1 MNYGKKSTARKRNSL
16 ISRSSMMG
24 KRARVSFI
32 RVLFVS
38 LIALCIGVT
47 CLGIGS
53 FRGVIDN
60 APDVNDI
67 DIMPL
72 GYATF
77 LYDDQGNQIRKLAAP
92 NSNRLPVTLDQIP
105 EDLQHA
111 VVAIED
117 ERFYEHNGIDVKGI
131 LRAGVKAITTGDFSE
146 GASTI
151 TQQLLKNNVFTNWTS
166 ESTWLEKFT
175 RKFQEQY
182 LAVQVEKK
190 TDKNT
195 ILENYLNTINLGAG
209 AYGVQAAARQYFD
222 KDVWDLNLS
231 ECATLAGIT
240 QNPTRFNPIVN
251 PENNQKRRKEVL
263 QHMLDQ
269 NYITKKQYKAALA
282 DDVYSRIQA
291 AQEKNSSTENT
302 VYTYFEDEL
311 TDQIIND
318 LMNIKG
324 YTKTQATNLLYS
336 GGLKVYTTQD
346 SNIQTILDEEYADPS
361 NYPDEVQYELD
372 YALTV
377 TDPDGNQVNY
387 SKEMLQLYF
396 QNEDPSF
403 DLLFDSPEEGQTY
416 VDRYKENILAN
427 GSKVVAERVN
437 FAPQPQSSMSV
448 IDQQTGYVKALIGG
462 RGEKTASLTL
472 NRATDTTRQPGSTFK
487 IVSTYAP
494 ALNEKGMSLATTFED
509 EPYEYPDG
517 SPVNNATR
525 SYNGTTTIRTAIQ
538 NSINVVA
545 VKCLEQVTPELG
557 LQYLDNFGFTTLAHG
572 TEADTDANGNVW
584 SDANLA
590 TALGGITRGVTNIE
604 LCASYA
610 AIANGGTYIKPIYYT
625 KILDHSGNVL
635 IENTSAGR
643 SVIKESTAYL
653 LTSAMEDVVKKG
665 TGTACQ
671 LDNMAVAGKTG
682 TTEAYNDLWFV
693 GYTPY
698 YTCAVWSGYDNN
710 EKLPDYARNFHKTLW
725 KKVMTRIHEGLPEK
739 DFTKPASVE
748 KLSVCSETGLLPR
761 AGCPVITEY
770 FDVGT
775 MPTEYCE
782 EHYYDSYDYDYDS
795 DYSNTDT
802 ENTDDA
808 SQTTDADSDSTDNTG
823 TDDTGNG
830 DNTDNGDGG
839 SDNTD
844 NTGGDD
850 NGGGDGDNTGDNDD
864 GGDSGGEDDSSYQI
878 DYY

>member
-1 MNYGKKSTARKRNSL
+1 MNYGKKSTAKKRTAL

-38 LIALCIGVT
+38 LIALCIAVT
-47 CLGIGS
+47 CLGVGS
-53 FRGVIDN
+53 FRGVIDT
-60 APDVNDI
+60 APDVDDI

-77 LYDDQGNQIRKLAAP
+77 LYDDAGNQIRKLAAP
-92 NSNRLPVTLDQIP
+92 DSNRLPVTLDQIP
-105 EDLQHA
+105 VDLQHA

-131 LRAGVKAITTGDFSE
+131 LRAGMKALTTGDFSE

-166 ESTWLEKFT
+166 ESTQLERFT
-175 RKFQEQY
+175 RKIQEQY

-190 TDKNT
+190 TDKDT

-209 AYGVQAAARQYFD
+209 SYGVQAAARQYFD
-222 KDVWDLNLS
+222 KDIWDLNLS

-240 QNPTRFNPIVN
+240 QNPTKFNPIIN
-251 PENNQKRRKEVL
+251 PDSNRKRRKEVL

-269 NYITKKQYKAALA
+269 NYITQDQYDEALA

-324 YTKTQATNLLYS
+324 YTKKQATNLLYS

-346 SNIQTILDEEYADPS
+346 SKIQNILDEEYADPS
-361 NYPDEVQYELD
+361 NYPDTVQYELD

-377 TDPDGNQVNY
+377 TDPNGNQVNY

-396 QNEDPSF
+396 QNEDPDF
-403 DLLFDSPEEGQTY
+403 DLLFDSPEDGQTY
-416 VDRYKENILAN
+416 VDKYKASILAN
-427 GSKVVAERVN
+427 GSKVLAERVN

-448 IDQQTGYVKALIGG
+448 IDQHTGYVKALIGG

-494 ALNEKGMSLATTFED
+494 ALNEKGMTLATTFED

-545 VKCLEQVTPELG
+545 VKCLEKVTPELG
-557 LQYLDNFGFTTLAHG
+557 LKYLDNFGFTTLAHG
-572 TEADTDANGNVW
+572 TEADKDANGNVW

-590 TALGGITRGVTNIE
+590 TALGGITRGVTNVE

-610 AIANGGTYIKPIYYT
+610 AIANGGNYIKPIYYT
-625 KILDHSGNVL
+625 KILDHNGNVL
-635 IENTSAGR
+635 IENTAAER
-643 SVIKESTAYL
+643 SVIKESTAFL
-653 LTSAMEDVVKKG
+653 LTSAMEDVVKQG

-671 LDNMAVAGKTG
+671 LDNMPVAGKTG

-710 EKLPDYARNFHKTLW
+710 EKLPDYARNFHKALW
-725 KKVMTRIHEGLPEK
+725 KKVMTRIHEGLPSKE
-739 DFTKPASVE
+739 FEKPASVE
-748 KLSVCSETGLLPR
+748 KLSVCEETGLLPR

-775 MPTEYCE
+775 MPTEYCDQ
-782 EHYYDSYDYDYDS
+782 HFYDNDDYDYDYNYDTDS
-795 DYSNTDT
+795 SNQTDNTTDT
-802 ENTDDA
+802 DNSENSDNGDTDNSGDSNNTDDNGN
-808 SQTTDADSDSTDNTG
+808 SG
-823 TDDTGNG
+823 DDG
-830 DNTDNGDGG
+830 
-839 SDNTD
+839 TD
-844 NTGGDD
+844 NTGGSDD
-850 NGGGDGDNTGDNDD
+850 NGDGN
-864 GGDSGGEDDSSYQI
+864 EDDSSYQV

>member
-1 MNYGKKSTARKRNSL
+1 MNYGKKSTAKKRTAL

-38 LIALCIGVT
+38 LIALCIAVT
-47 CLGIGS
+47 CLGVGS
-53 FRGVIDN
+53 FRGVIDT
-60 APDVNDI
+60 APDVDDI

-77 LYDDQGNQIRKLAAP
+77 LYDDAGNQIRKLAAP
-92 NSNRLPVTLDQIP
+92 DSNRLPVTLDQIP
-105 EDLQHA
+105 VDLQHA

-131 LRAGVKAITTGDFSE
+131 LRAGMKALTTGDFSE

-166 ESTWLEKFT
+166 ESTQLERFT
-175 RKFQEQY
+175 RKIQEQY

-190 TDKNT
+190 TDKDT

-209 AYGVQAAARQYFD
+209 SYGVQAAARQYFD

-240 QNPTRFNPIVN
+240 QNPTKFNPIIN
-251 PENNQKRRKEVL
+251 PDSNRKRRKEVL

-269 NYITKKQYKAALA
+269 NYITQDQYDEALA

-324 YTKTQATNLLYS
+324 YTKKQATNLLYS

-346 SNIQTILDEEYADPS
+346 SKIQNILDEEYADPS
-361 NYPDEVQYELD
+361 NYPDTVQYELD

-396 QNEDPSF
+396 QNEDPDF
-403 DLLFDSPEEGQTY
+403 DLLFDSPEDGQTY
-416 VDRYKENILAN
+416 VDKYKASILAN
-427 GSKVVAERVN
+427 GSKVLAERVN

-448 IDQQTGYVKALIGG
+448 IDQHTGYVKALIGG

-494 ALNEKGMSLATTFED
+494 ALNEKGMTLATTFED

-545 VKCLEQVTPELG
+545 VKCLEKVTPELG
-557 LQYLDNFGFTTLAHG
+557 LKYLDNFGFTTLAHG
-572 TEADTDANGNVW
+572 TEADKDANGNVW

-590 TALGGITRGVTNIE
+590 TALGGITRGVTNVE

-610 AIANGGTYIKPIYYT
+610 AIANNGNYIKPIYYT
-625 KILDHSGNVL
+625 KILDHNGNVL
-635 IENTSAGR
+635 IENTAAER
-643 SVIKESTAYL
+643 SVIKESTAFL
-653 LTSAMEDVVKKG
+653 LTSAMEDVVKQG

-671 LDNMAVAGKTG
+671 LDNMPVAGKTG

-710 EKLPDYARNFHKTLW
+710 EKLPDYARNFHKALW
-725 KKVMTRIHEGLPEK
+725 KKVMTRIHEGLPSKE
-739 DFTKPASVE
+739 FEKPASVE
-748 KLSVCSETGLLPR
+748 KLSVCEETGLLPR

-770 FDVGT
+770 FDIGT
-775 MPTEYCE
+775 MPTEYCDQ
-782 EHYYDSYDYDYDS
+782 HFYDSDDYDYNYDTDS
-795 DYSNTDT
+795 
-802 ENTDDA
+802 
-808 SQTTDADSDSTDNTG
+808 SDQTDNT
-823 TDDTGNG
+823 TDTDNSENSDNG
-830 DNTDNGDGG
+830 DTDNSGDSNNTDDNGDG
-839 SDNTD
+839 N
-844 NTGGDD
+844 
-850 NGGGDGDNTGDNDD
+850 
-864 GGDSGGEDDSSYQI
+864 EDDSSYQV

>member
-1 MNYGKKSTARKRNSL
+1 MNYGKKSTAKKRTAL

-38 LIALCIGVT
+38 LIALCIAVT
-47 CLGIGS
+47 CLGVGS
-53 FRGVIDN
+53 FRGVIDT
-60 APDVNDI
+60 APDVDDI

-77 LYDDQGNQIRKLAAP
+77 LYDDAGNQIRKLAAP
-92 NSNRLPVTLDQIP
+92 DSNRLPVTLDQIP
-105 EDLQHA
+105 VDLQHA

-131 LRAGVKAITTGDFSE
+131 LRAGMKALTTGDFSE

-166 ESTWLEKFT
+166 ESTQLERFT
-175 RKFQEQY
+175 RKIQEQY

-190 TDKNT
+190 TDKDT

-209 AYGVQAAARQYFD
+209 SYGVQAAARQYFD

-240 QNPTRFNPIVN
+240 QNPTKFNPIIN
-251 PENNQKRRKEVL
+251 PDSNRKRRKEVL

-269 NYITKKQYKAALA
+269 NYITQDQYDETLA

-324 YTKTQATNLLYS
+324 YTKKQATNLLYS

-346 SNIQTILDEEYADPS
+346 SKIQNILDEEYADPS
-361 NYPDEVQYELD
+361 NYPDTVQYELD

-396 QNEDPSF
+396 QNEDPDF
-403 DLLFDSPEEGQTY
+403 DLLFDSPEDGQTY
-416 VDRYKENILAN
+416 VDKYKASILAN
-427 GSKVVAERVN
+427 GSKVLAERVN

-448 IDQQTGYVKALIGG
+448 IDQHTGYVKALIGG

-494 ALNEKGMSLATTFED
+494 ALNEKGMTLATTFED

-545 VKCLEQVTPELG
+545 VKCLEKVTPELG
-557 LQYLDNFGFTTLAHG
+557 LKYLDNFGFTTLAHG
-572 TEADTDANGNVW
+572 TEADKDANGNVW

-590 TALGGITRGVTNIE
+590 TALGGITRGVTNVE

-610 AIANGGTYIKPIYYT
+610 AIANNGNYIKPIYYT
-625 KILDHSGNVL
+625 KILDHNGNVL
-635 IENTSAGR
+635 IENTAAER
-643 SVIKESTAYL
+643 SVIKESTAFL
-653 LTSAMEDVVKKG
+653 LTSAMEDVVKQG

-671 LDNMAVAGKTG
+671 LDNMPVAGKTG

-710 EKLPDYARNFHKTLW
+710 EKLPDYARNFHKALW
-725 KKVMTRIHEGLPEK
+725 KKVMTRIHEGLPSKE
-739 DFTKPASVE
+739 FEKPASVE
-748 KLSVCSETGLLPR
+748 KLSVCEETGLLPR

-770 FDVGT
+770 FDIGT
-775 MPTEYCE
+775 MPTEYCDQ
-782 EHYYDSYDYDYDS
+782 HFYDSDDYDYNYNYDTDS
-795 DYSNTDT
+795 SDQTDNTTDT
-802 ENTDDA
+802 DNSENSDNGDTDNSGDSNNTDDNGN
-808 SQTTDADSDSTDNTG
+808 SG
-823 TDDTGNG
+823 DDG
-830 DNTDNGDGG
+830 
-839 SDNTD
+839 TD
-844 NTGGDD
+844 NTGGSDD
-850 NGGGDGDNTGDNDD
+850 NGDGN
-864 GGDSGGEDDSSYQI
+864 EDDSSYQV

>member
-1 MNYGKKSTARKRNSL
+1 MNYGKKSTAKKRTAL

-38 LIALCIGVT
+38 LIALCIAVA
-47 CLGIGS
+47 CLGVGS

-77 LYDDQGNQIRKLAAP
+77 LYDDAGNQIRKLAAP

-105 EDLQHA
+105 VDLQHA

-131 LRAGVKAITTGDFSE
+131 LRAGMKAITTGDFSE

-166 ESTWLEKFT
+166 ESTQFERFT

-190 TDKNT
+190 TDKDT

-209 AYGVQAAARQYFD
+209 SYGVQAAARQYFD

-240 QNPTRFNPIVN
+240 QNPTKFNPIIN
-251 PENNQKRRKEVL
+251 PESNQKRRKEVL

-269 NYITKKQYKAALA
+269 NYITQDQYDEALA

-346 SNIQTILDEEYADPS
+346 STIQNILDEEYSDPS
-361 NYPDEVQYELD
+361 NYPDTVQYELD

-396 QNEDPSF
+396 QNEDPGF

-416 VDRYKENILAN
+416 VDRYKESILAD

-448 IDQQTGYVKALIGG
+448 IDQHTGYVKALIGG

-494 ALNEKGMSLATTFED
+494 ALNEKGMTLATTFED

-545 VKCLEQVTPELG
+545 VKCFEEVTPDLG
-557 LQYLDNFGFTTLAHG
+557 LKYLDNFGFTTLAHG

-590 TALGGITRGVTNIE
+590 TALGGITNGVTNVE

-610 AIANGGTYIKPIYYT
+610 AIANGGNYIKPIYYT
-625 KILDHSGNVL
+625 KILDHNGNVL
-635 IENTSAGR
+635 IENTSAER

-710 EKLPDYARNFHKTLW
+710 EKLPDYARNFHKNLW
-725 KKVMTRIHEGLPEK
+725 KKVMTRIHEGLPSKE
-739 DFTKPASVE
+739 FEKPASVE
-748 KLSVCSETGLLPR
+748 KLSVCEETGLLPR

-775 MPTEYCE
+775 MPTEYCDQ
-782 EHYYDSYDYDYDS
+782 HFYDESYDEYDYNYDNS
-795 DYSNTDT
+795 DESSSQTDA
-802 ENTDDA
+802 NTDDA
-808 SQTTDADSDSTDNTG
+808 NNDSDTNN
-823 TDDTGNG
+823 NG
-830 DNTDNGDGG
+830 DDSNGGEGNDGEDNGDGG
-839 SDNTD
+839 DYD
-844 NTGGDD
+844 GD
-850 NGGGDGDNTGDNDD
+850 NGGDTN
-864 GGDSGGEDDSSYQI
+864 GGEDDSSYQI

>member
-1 MNYGKKSTARKRNSL
+1 MNYGKKSTAKKRTAL

-38 LIALCIGVT
+38 LIALCIAVT
-47 CLGIGS
+47 CLGVGS
-53 FRGVIDN
+53 FRGVIDT
-60 APDVNDI
+60 APDVDDI

-72 GYATF
+72 RYATF
-77 LYDDQGNQIRKLAAP
+77 LYDDAGNQIRKLAAP
-92 NSNRLPVTLDQIP
+92 DSNRLPVTLDQIP
-105 EDLQHA
+105 VDLQHA

-131 LRAGVKAITTGDFSE
+131 LRAGMKALTTGDFSE

-166 ESTWLEKFT
+166 ESTQLERFT
-175 RKFQEQY
+175 RKIQEQY

-190 TDKNT
+190 TDKDT

-209 AYGVQAAARQYFD
+209 SYGVQAAARQYFD

-240 QNPTRFNPIVN
+240 QNPTKFNPIIN
-251 PENNQKRRKEVL
+251 PDSNRKRRKEVL

-269 NYITKKQYKAALA
+269 NYITQDQYDEALA

-324 YTKTQATNLLYS
+324 YTKKQATNLLYS

-346 SNIQTILDEEYADPS
+346 SKIQNILDEEYADPS
-361 NYPDEVQYELD
+361 NYPDTVQYELD

-396 QNEDPSF
+396 QNEDPDF
-403 DLLFDSPEEGQTY
+403 DLLFDSPEDGQTY
-416 VDRYKENILAN
+416 VDKYKASILAN
-427 GSKVVAERVN
+427 GSKVLAERVN

-448 IDQQTGYVKALIGG
+448 IDQHTGYVKALIGG

-494 ALNEKGMSLATTFED
+494 ALNEKGMTLTTTFED

-545 VKCLEQVTPELG
+545 VKCLEKVTPDLG
-557 LQYLDNFGFTTLAHG
+557 LKYLDNFGFTTLAHG
-572 TEADTDANGNVW
+572 TEADKDANGNVW

-590 TALGGITRGVTNIE
+590 TALGGITRGVTNVE

-610 AIANGGTYIKPIYYT
+610 AIANGGNYIKPIYYT
-625 KILDHSGNVL
+625 KILDHNGNVL
-635 IENTSAGR
+635 IENTAAER
-643 SVIKESTAYL
+643 SVIKESTAFL
-653 LTSAMEDVVKKG
+653 LTSAMEDVVKQG

-671 LDNMAVAGKTG
+671 LDNMPVAGKTG

-710 EKLPDYARNFHKTLW
+710 EKLPDYARNFHKALW
-725 KKVMTRIHEGLPEK
+725 KKVMTRIHEGLPSKE
-739 DFTKPASVE
+739 FEKPASVE
-748 KLSVCSETGLLPR
+748 KLSVCEETGLLPR

-775 MPTEYCE
+775 MPTEYCDQ
-782 EHYYDSYDYDYDS
+782 HFYGSNDDYDYNYDADS
-795 DYSNTDT
+795 SDQTDNTTDT
-802 ENTDDA
+802 DNSENSDNGDTDNSGDSNNTDDNGN
-808 SQTTDADSDSTDNTG
+808 SG
-823 TDDTGNG
+823 DDG
-830 DNTDNGDGG
+830 
-839 SDNTD
+839 TD
-844 NTGGDD
+844 NTGGSDD
-850 NGGGDGDNTGDNDD
+850 NGDGN
-864 GGDSGGEDDSSYQI
+864 EDDSSYQV

>member
-1 MNYGKKSTARKRNSL
+1 MNYGKKSTAKKRTAL

-38 LIALCIGVT
+38 LIALCIAVA
-47 CLGIGS
+47 CLGVGS

-77 LYDDQGNQIRKLAAP
+77 LYDDAGNQIRKLAAP

-105 EDLQHA
+105 VDLQHA

-131 LRAGVKAITTGDFSE
+131 LRAGMKAITTGDFSE

-166 ESTWLEKFT
+166 ESTQLERFT

-190 TDKNT
+190 TNKDT

-209 AYGVQAAARQYFD
+209 SYGVQAAARQYFD

-240 QNPTRFNPIVN
+240 QNPTKFNPIIN
-251 PENNQKRRKEVL
+251 PESN

-269 NYITKKQYKAALA
+269 NYITQDQYDEALA

-346 SNIQTILDEEYADPS
+346 STIQNILDEEYSDPS
-361 NYPDEVQYELD
+361 NYPDTVQYELD

-396 QNEDPSF
+396 QNEDPGF

-416 VDRYKENILAN
+416 VDRYKESILAD

-448 IDQQTGYVKALIGG
+448 IDQHTGYVKALIGG

-494 ALNEKGMSLATTFED
+494 ALNEKGMTLATTFED

-545 VKCLEQVTPELG
+545 VKCFEEVTPDLG
-557 LQYLDNFGFTTLAHG
+557 LKYLDNFGFTTLAHG

-590 TALGGITRGVTNIE
+590 TALGGITNGVTNVE

-610 AIANGGTYIKPIYYT
+610 AIANGGNYIKPIYYT
-625 KILDHSGNVL
+625 KILDHNGNVL
-635 IENTSAGR
+635 IENTSAER

-710 EKLPDYARNFHKTLW
+710 EKLPDYARNFHKNLW
-725 KKVMTRIHEGLPEK
+725 KKVMTRIHEGLPSKE
-739 DFTKPASVE
+739 FEKPASVE
-748 KLSVCSETGLLPR
+748 KLSVCEETGLLPR

-775 MPTEYCE
+775 MPTEYCDQ
-782 EHYYDSYDYDYDS
+782 HFYDESYDEYDYNYDNS
-795 DYSNTDT
+795 DESSSQTDA
-802 ENTDDA
+802 NTDDA
-808 SQTTDADSDSTDNTG
+808 NNDSDTNN
-823 TDDTGNG
+823 NG
-830 DNTDNGDGG
+830 DDSNGGEDNDGEDNGDGG
-839 SDNTD
+839 DYD
-844 NTGGDD
+844 GD
-850 NGGGDGDNTGDNDD
+850 NGGDTN
-864 GGDSGGEDDSSYQI
+864 GGEDDSSYQI

>member
-1 MNYGKKSTARKRNSL
+1 MNYGKKSTAKKRTAL

-38 LIALCIGVT
+38 LIALCIAVT
-47 CLGIGS
+47 CLGVGS
-53 FRGVIDN
+53 FRGVIDT

-77 LYDDQGNQIRKLAAP
+77 LYDDAGNQIRKLAAP
-92 NSNRLPVTLDQIP
+92 DSNRLPVTLDQIP
-105 EDLQHA
+105 VDLQHA

-131 LRAGVKAITTGDFSE
+131 LRAGMKALTTGDFSE

-166 ESTWLEKFT
+166 ESTQLERFT
-175 RKFQEQY
+175 RKIQEQY

-190 TDKNT
+190 TDKDT

-209 AYGVQAAARQYFD
+209 SYGVQAAARQYFD

-231 ECATLAGIT
+231 ECVTLAGIT
-240 QNPTRFNPIVN
+240 QNPTKFNPIIN
-251 PENNQKRRKEVL
+251 PDSNRKRRKEVL

-269 NYITKKQYKAALA
+269 NYITQDQYDEALA

-324 YTKTQATNLLYS
+324 YTKKQAINLLYS

-346 SNIQTILDEEYADPS
+346 SKIQNILDEEYADPS
-361 NYPDEVQYELD
+361 NYPDTVQYELD

-396 QNEDPSF
+396 QNEDPDF
-403 DLLFDSPEEGQTY
+403 DLLFDSPEDGQTY
-416 VDRYKENILAN
+416 VDKYKASILAN
-427 GSKVVAERVN
+427 GSKVLAERVN

-448 IDQQTGYVKALIGG
+448 IDQHTGYVKALIGG

-494 ALNEKGMSLATTFED
+494 ALNEKGMTLATTFED

-545 VKCLEQVTPELG
+545 VKCLEKVTPELG
-557 LQYLDNFGFTTLAHG
+557 LKYLDNFGFTTLAHG
-572 TEADTDANGNVW
+572 TEADKDANGNVW

-590 TALGGITRGVTNIE
+590 TALGGITRGVTNVE

-610 AIANGGTYIKPIYYT
+610 AIANGGNYIKPIYYT
-625 KILDHSGNVL
+625 KILDHNGNVL
-635 IENTSAGR
+635 IENTAAER
-643 SVIKESTAYL
+643 SVIKESTAFL
-653 LTSAMEDVVKKG
+653 LTSAMEDVVKQG

-671 LDNMAVAGKTG
+671 LDNMPVAGKTG

-710 EKLPDYARNFHKTLW
+710 EKLPDYARNFHKALW
-725 KKVMTRIHEGLPEK
+725 KKVMTRIHEGLPSKE
-739 DFTKPASVE
+739 FEKPASVE
-748 KLSVCSETGLLPR
+748 KLSVCEETGLLPR

-775 MPTEYCE
+775 MPTEYCDQ
-782 EHYYDSYDYDYDS
+782 HFYDSDDSYDYDYNYDTDS
-795 DYSNTDT
+795 SDQTDNTTDT
-802 ENTDDA
+802 DNSENSDNGDTDNSGDSNNTDDNGN
-808 SQTTDADSDSTDNTG
+808 SG
-823 TDDTGNG
+823 DDG
-830 DNTDNGDGG
+830 
-839 SDNTD
+839 TD
-844 NTGGDD
+844 NTGGSDD
-850 NGGGDGDNTGDNDD
+850 NGDGN
-864 GGDSGGEDDSSYQI
+864 EDDSSYQV

>member
-1 MNYGKKSTARKRNSL
+1 MNYGKKSTAKKRTAL

-38 LIALCIGVT
+38 LIALCIAVT
-47 CLGIGS
+47 CLGVGS
-53 FRGVIDN
+53 FRGVIDT
-60 APDVNDI
+60 APDVDDI

-77 LYDDQGNQIRKLAAP
+77 LYDDAGNQIRKLAAP
-92 NSNRLPVTLDQIP
+92 DSNRLPVTLDQIP
-105 EDLQHA
+105 VDLQHA

-131 LRAGVKAITTGDFSE
+131 LRAGMKALTTGDFSE

-166 ESTWLEKFT
+166 ESTQLERFT
-175 RKFQEQY
+175 RKIQEQY

-190 TDKNT
+190 TDKDT

-209 AYGVQAAARQYFD
+209 SYGVQAAARQYFD

-240 QNPTRFNPIVN
+240 QNPTKFNPIIN
-251 PENNQKRRKEVL
+251 PDSNRKRRKEVL

-269 NYITKKQYKAALA
+269 NYITQDQYDEALA

-324 YTKTQATNLLYS
+324 YTKKQATNLLYS

-346 SNIQTILDEEYADPS
+346 SKIQNILDEEYADPS
-361 NYPDEVQYELD
+361 NYPDTVQYELD

-377 TDPDGNQVNY
+377 TDPNGNQVNY

-396 QNEDPSF
+396 QNEDPDF
-403 DLLFDSPEEGQTY
+403 DLLFDSPEDGQTY
-416 VDRYKENILAN
+416 VDKYKASILAN
-427 GSKVVAERVN
+427 GSKVLAERVN

-448 IDQQTGYVKALIGG
+448 IDQHTGYVKALIGG

-494 ALNEKGMSLATTFED
+494 ALNEKGMTLATTFED

-545 VKCLEQVTPELG
+545 VKCLEKVTPELG
-557 LQYLDNFGFTTLAHG
+557 LKYLDNFGFTTLAHG
-572 TEADTDANGNVW
+572 TEADKDANGNVW

-590 TALGGITRGVTNIE
+590 TALGGITRGVTNVE

-610 AIANGGTYIKPIYYT
+610 AIANNGNYIKPIYYT
-625 KILDHSGNVL
+625 KILDHNGNVL
-635 IENTSAGR
+635 IENTAAER
-643 SVIKESTAYL
+643 SVIKESTAFL
-653 LTSAMEDVVKKG
+653 LTSAMEDVVKQG

-671 LDNMAVAGKTG
+671 LDNMPVAGKTG

-710 EKLPDYARNFHKTLW
+710 EKLPDYARNFHKALW
-725 KKVMTRIHEGLPEK
+725 KKVMTRIHEGLPSKE
-739 DFTKPASVE
+739 FEKPASVE
-748 KLSVCSETGLLPR
+748 KLSVCEETGLLPR

-775 MPTEYCE
+775 MPTEYCDQ
-782 EHYYDSYDYDYDS
+782 HFYDSDDDYDYNYDTDS
-795 DYSNTDT
+795 SDQTDNTTDT
-802 ENTDDA
+802 DNSESSDNGDTDNSGDSNNTDDNGN
-808 SQTTDADSDSTDNTG
+808 SG
-823 TDDTGNG
+823 DDG
-830 DNTDNGDGG
+830 
-839 SDNTD
+839 TD
-844 NTGGDD
+844 NTGGSDD
-850 NGGGDGDNTGDNDD
+850 NGDGN
-864 GGDSGGEDDSSYQI
+864 EDDSSYQV